1 VDTPEPDLRDGRE
14 RRRRHSAEFKA
25 SVVAKCAIP
34 GVSIAAVALRHGLN
48 ANLVRRWV
56 TEARAV
62 ASDSSQRET
71 PEPER
76 DMTVPVAGFVPVR
89 LDSALPTKAAI
100 EVELRRGPVAA
111 KVSWPISA
119 ARECGLWL
127 RELLK

>member
-1 VDTPEPDLRDGRE
+1 MHTTEADLRDGRE

-25 SVVAKCAIP
+25 AVIAKCAIP

-56 TEARAV
+56 AEARA
-62 ASDSSQRET
+62 ANSDSSRRET
-71 PEPER
+71 PEPESE
-76 DMTVPVAGFVPVR
+76 MTVPVAGFVPVR
-89 LDSALPTKAAI
+89 LDSALPAKAAI
-100 EVELRRGPVAA
+100 EVELRRGTVTV